1 MYFVGQV
8 AHSQYTAATLRG
20 WEKRVIPAIYRH
32 IITNE
37 CEAMRYLDFGIS
49 NEDSGRYLNEGLVL
63 QKCGMG
69 GRAIVYQTYK
79 VDL

>member
-1 MYFVGQV
+1 
-8 AHSQYTAATLRG
+8 
-20 WEKRVIPAIYRH
+20 
-32 IITNE
+32 
-37 CEAMRYLDFGIS
+37 MRYLDFGIS